1 MNSKGE
7 EVEKILS
14 DEKYIELKKKYDDLF
29 QDEKNLFA
37 ISDRLKQLEKDPDV
51 DVLRFFYC
59 NEILYI
65 ITGGFIEYRDL
76 NRLKKDPL
84 VQLFIDEVK
93 LLNYEDYLFLVMAA
107 YFSNNEKKV
116 FQQFDL
122 YIDWLRRT
130 QTRDKRDENDF
141 VDLLLEPLK
150 NAYPGFWTYA
160 QKKTAGLWE
169 NDGTDQ
175 LCQLMADIYERK
187 SDDDAVDKLTAYIQ
201 KYPRIVTAREYL
213 ALIYC
218 NLKMWNN
225 AIALLEGV
233 KTPVVFATNMAE
245 YYFTL
250 GWCYGKTKDYK
261 QEEKNYRKALEENKN
276 YAFALNNLGYSL
288 YKQKKYLEAK
298 AVFEQCLEEARDL
311 SVAAPNYVKTLIA
324 LGRNKDAKT
333 FIKNEKYKIDRNLT
347 DRVKKL
353 PDTNKRL
360 KSNDSID
367 AVEEPEDE
375 SIALKPI
382 LSEKSSQF
390 SNEKI
395 LEDELTH
402 RIESG
407 VPVFGK
413 QLKVYKRK
421 GEYGRQYIIPIGR
434 LDLLCE
440 DAEGELY
447 IIELKKDSGYDDAYE
462 QTANYLDWFKTSAK
476 FKGKKINGIICLNNP
491 SPELVKKIHKDSRM
505 RVFEYQI
512 SYTEL

>member
-1 MNSKGE
+1 MNSK
-7 EVEKILS
+7 
-14 DEKYIELKKKYDDLF
+14 DEKAVEVLGAEDYMEMKKRYDDLF

-37 ISDRLKQLEKDPDV
+37 ISDRLKQMDKDPDV
-51 DVLRFFYC
+51 DALRSFYC

-65 ITGGFIEYRDL
+65 ITGGYIEYSDL
-76 NRLKKDPL
+76 NRLRKDPL

-93 LLNYEDYLFLVMAA
+93 LRTCVDHLYLMMAA
-107 YFSNNEKKV
+107 YFSNNEKEVYK
-116 FQQFDL
+116 QFDL
-122 YIDWLRRT
+122 YIDWLRKTKT
-130 QTRDKRDENDF
+130 QDKRDEYDF

-160 QKKTAGLWE
+160 QKKTAGLWKD
-169 NDGTDQ
+169 DGTDQ

-187 SDDDAVDKLTAYIQ
+187 SDDDAVDKLTAYVQ
-201 KYPRIVTAREYL
+201 KYPHIVTAREYL
-213 ALIYC
+213 GLIYC

-225 AIALLEGV
+225 AIAMLEGV
-233 KTPVVFATNMAE
+233 EAPLVFETNMAE

-250 GWCYGKTKDYK
+250 GWCYGKIKDYK
-261 QEEKNYRKALEENKN
+261 KEEKNYRKALEENKS

-298 AVFEQCLEEARDL
+298 AVFEQCLEEERDL
-311 SVAAPNYVKTLIA
+311 SVAVPNYVKTLIA

-333 FIKNEKYKIDRNLT
+333 FIKSEKYKIDKNLK
-347 DRVKKL
+347 DKVKKL

-360 KSNDSID
+360 KSNDPTVT
-367 AVEEPEDE
+367 VEEPEDE

-382 LSEKSSQF
+382 LSEKASQF

-413 QLKVYKRK
+413 HLKVYKRK

-440 DAEGELY
+440 DTDGELY

-462 QTANYLDWFKTSAK
+462 QTANYLDWFKASAK

-491 SPELVKKIHKDSRM
+491 APELVKKIHNDDRM

-512 SYTEL
+512 LYTEL